1 MITGSIVALV
11 TPMQLDGSVAWDS
24 LENLIEFHIENDTAG
39 IVVVGTTGESATL
52 SMKEHEDVIRFSVDK
67 AQKRIPIIAGTGG
80 NSTSEAVHLTQA
92 AKDAGAD
99 AALIVTPYYNKPSQE
114 GLYQHYKFISEH
126 VDIPQILYNVP
137 GRTACDLL
145 PETALKLA
153 QLPNII
159 GIKEATG
166 DIERAKHYIANAPE
180 GFAIYSG
187 DDATAMELILAG
199 GHGDIS
205 VTANVSPKAMASM
218 CRAALAGD
226 RTLAERLNDSLM
238 PLHQK
243 LFVEAN
249 PVPVKWAL
257 QVMELI
263 PGGLRLPLVTLNEQY
278 HETVVQALTESGVL

>member
-11 TPMQLDGSVAWDS
+11 TPMQMDGSVAWDS

-92 AKDAGAD
+92 AKEAGAD

-114 GLYQHYKFISEH
+114 GLYQHYRFISEH

-153 QLPNII
+153 QLSNII

-166 DIERAKHYIANAPE
+166 DIERAKQYIAQAPE

-226 RTLAERLNDSLM
+226 RALAERLNDSLM